1 MQWAKQA
8 LPVYLDLCNETLVS
22 FPPPGCASGDLA
34 QIFFPHKAKVCVV
47 ALLPVC
53 VPPKEELVLCNLRGR
68 TFLKVIIRR

>member
-8 LPVYLDLCNETLVS
+8 LLVYLDLCNETLVS
-22 FPPPGCASGDLA
+22 FSPLGSASGVLA

-53 VPPKEELVLCNLRGR
+53 VPPDEELVLCNLIGR
-68 TFLKVIIRR
+68 TLF